1 MIQEFTLVL
10 LQTLL
15 VIFILKNRNNKND
28 KLQTTKQFLMFF

>member
-15 VIFILKNRNNKND
+15 VIFILKNRNNTND